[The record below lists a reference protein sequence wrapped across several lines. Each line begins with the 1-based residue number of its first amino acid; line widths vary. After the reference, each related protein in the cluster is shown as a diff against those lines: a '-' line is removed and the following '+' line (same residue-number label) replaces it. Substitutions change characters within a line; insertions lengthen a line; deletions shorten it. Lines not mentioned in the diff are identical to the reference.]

1 MTAIQKRPSLWK
13 ITCFLCLQILII
25 ATTHY
30 FLGISYV
37 FSFIIGLAAVF
48 LILLLGWKYFSR
60 WFSPKEVIDKYEET
74 DESDVDTLNK
84 ELKNVT
90 KKLQKQ
96 IYDLHS
102 LFEVSINLTSILEPQ
117 QVIKSSMLSL
127 IGQLQTNQTIVFLT
141 SKSDG
146 NALFPVYSKG
156 FSKTL
161 WKNFTLSLKDP
172 VIDKFGEKMI
182 AVDLLNIED
191 EFLDERWRKLIDNGI
206 TMIAPIISK
215 KKIKGIIAVGQKM
228 SKEVFSE
235 PEQEL
240 FSLLVHFISV
250 ALSNSI
256 LYQRMEQISITDGL
270 TGLYNH
276 RYFKKRLENE
286 LVRAQRY
293 RHSLS
298 LVFFDVDHFKNYN
311 DTLGHP
317 AGDVALKTVA
327 GILKSSIR
335 KSDIAVRYGGEEF
348 CVILP
353 EGDIKSAFNF
363 AERLRNQIESHHFE
377 KEEVQPSGKLTIS
390 LGVASFPK
398 NADSSKQL
406 IDKADAAL
414 YNAKGSGRN
423 RTCLISEN
431 KS

>member
-1 MTAIQKRPSLWK
+1 MNWIQNRLSLWK
-13 ITCFLCLQILII
+13 ITCFLCLQIFIT

-30 FLGISYV
+30 FLGISSI
-37 FSFIIGLAAVF
+37 FSLIIGFATVF
-48 LILLLGWKYFSR
+48 VILLLGWKYISR
-60 WFSPKEVIDKYEET
+60 WFVFREAKGDESKTV
-74 DESDVDTLNK
+74 ESDVDLLNN

-127 IGQLQTNQTIVFLT
+127 IGQLQTNQTIVFLP
-141 SKSDG
+141 SRNDG
-146 NALFPVYSKG
+146 NTLYPVYSKG
-156 FSKTL
+156 FSKNL
-161 WKNFTLSLKDP
+161 WENFSLSLEDP

-191 EFLDERWRKLIDNGI
+191 EYIDERWHKLVENGI

-215 KKIKGIIAVGQKM
+215 KKIKGIIAVGQKL
-228 SKEVFSE
+228 SREGFSE

-270 TGLYNH
+270 TGLFNH

-286 LVRAQRY
+286 LIRAQRY
-293 RHSLS
+293 GHDLS

-317 AGDVALKTVA
+317 AGDVALNTVA
-327 GILKSSIR
+327 RILKSTIR
-335 KSDIAVRYGGEEF
+335 QSDIAVRYGGEEF

-353 EGDIKSAFNF
+353 EGDQKSAFNF
-363 AERLRNQIESHHFE
+363 AERLRKHIESHHFA
-377 KEEVQPSGKLTIS
+377 KEEVQPDGKLTIS

-398 NADSSKQL
+398 NAGSSKQL
-406 IDKADAAL
+406 ILKADAAL

-423 RTCLISEN
+423 RTCLISES
-431 KS
+431 KT

>member
-1 MTAIQKRPSLWK
+1 MATRQKRPSLWK
-13 ITCFLCLQILII
+13 ITCFLCLQIAVI
-25 ATTHY
+25 AASHY
-30 FLGISYV
+30 FLDISYV
-37 FSFIIGLAAVF
+37 FSFIIGLVSVF

-60 WFSPKEVIDKYEET
+60 WFSPQEVKVEYEET
-74 DESDVDTLNK
+74 DEGDIDTLNK
-84 ELKNVT
+84 ELRNVT

-96 IYDLHS
+96 VYDLHS

-127 IGQLQTNQTIVFLT
+127 IGQLQTNQTIVFLP

-146 NALFPVYSKG
+146 NALYPVYSKG
-156 FSKTL
+156 FSKSL
-161 WKNFTLSLKDP
+161 WKNFSLSLKDP
-172 VIDKFGEKMI
+172 IIDKFAEKMI
-182 AVDLLNIED
+182 ALDLSNIDNEL
-191 EFLDERWRKLIDNGI
+191 LDERWRKLINNGI
-206 TMIAPIISK
+206 TLIAPIISK

-228 SKEVFSE
+228 SREVFSE

-293 RHSLS
+293 NHSLS

-327 GILKSSIR
+327 HILKSSIR

-353 EGDIKSAFNF
+353 EGDIQSAFNF
-363 AERLRNQIESHHFE
+363 AERLRKQIESYHFA
-377 KEEVQPSGKLTIS
+377 KEEVQPNGKLTIS
-390 LGVASFPK
+390 LGVASFPN
-398 NADSSKQL
+398 NADSPKQL
-406 IDKADAAL
+406 INKADAAL
-414 YNAKGSGRN
+414 YNAKGTGRN
-423 RTCLISEN
+423 RTCLI
-431 KS
+431 

>member
-1 MTAIQKRPSLWK
+1 
-13 ITCFLCLQILII
+13 LII
-25 ATTHY
+25 AATHY

-37 FSFIIGLAAVF
+37 FSLIIGLAVVF
-48 LILLLGWKYFSR
+48 VILLIGWKYVSR
-60 WFSPKEVIDKYEET
+60 WFYPRETKGEDRETEHSDIDL
-74 DESDVDTLNK
+74 LNK
-84 ELKNVT
+84 ELKNLT

-96 IYDLHS
+96 IYDLHN

-127 IGQLQTNQTIVFLT
+127 IGQLRTNQTIVFFPL
-141 SKSDG
+141 KNDG
-146 NALFPVYSKG
+146 NALYPVYSKG
-156 FSKTL
+156 FSKKV
-161 WKNFTLSLKDP
+161 WKNFSLSLKDP
-172 VIDKFGEKMI
+172 VIDKFGKKMI
-182 AVDLLNIED
+182 AVDLLKIED
-191 EFLDERWRKLIDNGI
+191 EFLDERWHKLIDNGI

-215 KKIKGIIAVGQKM
+215 KKIRGLIAVGQKM
-228 SKEVFSE
+228 NNELFSE

-240 FSLLVHFISV
+240 FSLLVHFISA

-256 LYQRMEQISITDGL
+256 LYQRMEQISITDEL

-293 RHSLS
+293 SHNLS

-317 AGDVALKTVA
+317 AGDVALKAVA
-327 GILKSSIR
+327 RILKSTIR

-353 EGDIKSAFNF
+353 EGDIKSAFTF
-363 AERLRNQIESHHFE
+363 AERLRKQIESYHFE
-377 KEEVQPSGKLTIS
+377 REEVQPNGKLTIS

-398 NADSSKQL
+398 DADSLKQL
-406 IDKADAAL
+406 IDNADAAL

-423 RTCLISEN
+423 RTCLVSE
-431 KS
+431 SMT